1 MSEKLID
8 MLSMQS
14 REIMRKQKH
23 FKREESVVAFLSGL
37 ADSLVNNTIYQIEII
52 KEEYSQGFY

>member
-1 MSEKLID
+1 MSENLID

-23 FKREESVVAFLSGL
+23 FKREESTVAFLSGL

>member
-8 MLSMQS
+8 ILSLQS
-14 REIMRKQKH
+14 GEIMRKQKH
-23 FKREESVVAFLSGL
+23 FKKEESAVALLSRL

-52 KEEYSQGFY
+52 KDECSQGFY

>member
-23 FKREESVVAFLSGL
+23 FKREESAVAFVSGL